1 MRCGGCNGG
10 DFAHSCG
17 EEKSE
22 NDGGGGGDTINTH
35 VLTICT
41 FHIHILSQIIF
52 IRVIFRKLHKTY
64 IHGILGILN

>member
-22 NDGGGGGDTINTH
+22 NDGGGGGGDTRTDDMYISYLVTN
-35 VLTICT
+35 
-41 FHIHILSQIIF
+41 HI
-52 IRVIFRKLHKTY
+52 Y
-64 IHGILGILN
+64 

>member
-22 NDGGGGGDTINTH
+22 NDGGGGGGDTINTR
-35 VLTICT
+35 TDDMYIN
-41 FHIHILSQIIF
+41 F
-52 IRVIFRKLHKTY
+52 ISCHKSY
-64 IHGILGILN
+64 LLVYQGYF

>member
-22 NDGGGGGDTINTH
+22 NDGGGGGGDTINT
-35 VLTICT
+35 CT
-41 FHIHILSQIIF
+41 DDMYISYLVTNHI
-52 IRVIFRKLHKTY
+52 Y
-64 IHGILGILN
+64 

>member
-22 NDGGGGGDTINTH
+22 NDGGGGGGDTINTRTDDMYISYSYL
-35 VLTICT
+35 VTN
-41 FHIHILSQIIF
+41 HI
-52 IRVIFRKLHKTY
+52 Y
-64 IHGILGILN
+64 

>member
-22 NDGGGGGDTINTH
+22 NDGGGGGDTINTTRTDDMYISYSYL
-35 VLTICT
+35 VTN
-41 FHIHILSQIIF
+41 HI
-52 IRVIFRKLHKTY
+52 Y
-64 IHGILGILN
+64 